1 MLRNSQL
8 RGCCSCWCWSLGWCW
23 VGGGRWGEEGRG
35 GWGGGGGSWVVA
47 LLVVSLFGVE
57 LLSQDST
64 ALSMLCSANTITPI
78 HIVILSLIDYV
89 YILHIYVSVCA
100 IHGPCKH
107 DIAYA
112 RMYLWGGLSSTA
124 GGRTLVKTLGPT
136 CSTTASKKCRMC
148 FRKLR
153 VSKIKPYEMV
163 LILSVGNFD
172 ERVPIFRWCKV
183 NEW

>member
-1 MLRNSQL
+1 M
-8 RGCCSCWCWSLGWCW
+8 
-23 VGGGRWGEEGRG
+23 
-35 GWGGGGGSWVVA
+35 VA

-112 RMYLWGGLSSTA
+112 RVYL
-124 GGRTLVKTLGPT
+124 
-136 CSTTASKKCRMC
+136 
-148 FRKLR
+148 
-153 VSKIKPYEMV
+153 
-163 LILSVGNFD
+163 
-172 ERVPIFRWCKV
+172 
-183 NEW
+183 